1 MTTHKIVFFGGK
13 GGVGKSTSSS
23 AFALQQA
30 DQGKRVLLVSTD
42 PAHNLQDLFQKRI
55 GHKITSLTN
64 QLDGLEIN
72 AQEESKRYI
81 KGVKENIKGLVHA
94 HRLHEVHR
102 QIDLAASSPGA
113 DESALFDRL
122 VSIILEN
129 TSTYDSIIFD
139 TAPTGHTIR
148 LLTLPE
154 LMEAWINGMLKRRKV
169 VTDNYSSLLNDG
181 EPVEDPIY
189 QTLMERKRKF
199 SLARTWLLDNEKTR
213 FLYVLTPEKL
223 PIEET
228 DRAIEQLK
236 KHQMDVSGLIVN
248 KCLPDEANDSAFF
261 KQRKQLEDGY
271 KAEIQQR
278 FTNQSK
284 VFIPLQERDIAS
296 VEELRALQP
305 YLTI

>member
-1 MTTHKIVFFGGK
+1 MFFFGGK

-55 GHKITSLTN
+55 GHKVTSLTK

-94 HRLHEVHR
+94 HRLPEVHR

-122 VSIILEN
+122 VSIILEH

-236 KHQMDVSGLIVN
+236 KASNGRERFN
-248 KCLPDEANDSAFF
+248 
-261 KQRKQLEDGY
+261 RK
-271 KAEIQQR
+271 
-278 FTNQSK
+278 
-284 VFIPLQERDIAS
+284 
-296 VEELRALQP
+296 
-305 YLTI
+305 